1 MVSLG
6 KYLRWL
12 CVVSW
17 ISYQIYF
24 IVHGLA
30 LLKNKEGEMA
40 GIFTCDISD
49 DIMGMMTECAG
60 LDDITTCGAAGAQC
74 VRSSCGRPLFPHI
87 GVSFAGSSDPFD
99 ADSATSTESFVTS
112 LSLLYS
118 LVPYIL
124 LIYFSIYLLAFGNVV
139 PLTRLGLMGFI
150 SLVNDAL
157 LKNLVKQPRPTGSCL
172 YFHSYGMPSGHA
184 ATSIGLVTFMLL
196 ELLLY
201 HPNLLGKENLTMSAT
216 CDVEDIEG
224 GSSLD
229 VNFLFTWGHGWHKRT
244 IVTESNS
251 LEINKISAENP
262 WKGADKGRSLLPSS
276 RSISREIFSE
286 ETMSSNGIHNQPRGY
301 HLQSKWFHHY
311 TALLWLIVLL
321 PVPLS
326 RVHLH
331 DHSPMQILTG
341 SLVGI
346 SSGCFWY
353 FCIVRGWFLP
363 SSNVNSREIMAYLV
377 NCRIGKWIGLN
388 SGVDHGKI

>member
-251 LEINKISAENP
+251 LEINKISAENLGKVP
-262 WKGADKGRSLLPSS
+262 TKEGHYSLHPDQYLKKIFQKKQCLPMAFTINRGDIISNRSGFTIILLFCGSS
-276 RSISREIFSE
+276 SYCLYHSVVSISMI
-286 ETMSSNGIHNQPRGY
+286 T
-301 HLQSKWFHHY
+301 LQCKF
-311 TALLWLIVLL
+311 
-321 PVPLS
+321 
-326 RVHLH
+326 
-331 DHSPMQILTG
+331 
-341 SLVGI
+341 
-346 SSGCFWY
+346 
-353 FCIVRGWFLP
+353 
-363 SSNVNSREIMAYLV
+363 
-377 NCRIGKWIGLN
+377 
-388 SGVDHGKI
+388 